1 MIKRYNQFVREKVNE
16 EFETEFDL
24 EAPVIEEPETINSE
38 ENINEPEIDSNIEN
52 KFTEEE
58 EEEETPVTP
67 VDKYETALKAL
78 ADAAGVEYVENSKEV
93 VINDKKVT
101 FPAEDEEYH
110 IEGIRKGFT
119 SIKDVIANAG
129 GKSATPSIKDE
140 EALEEPSFEETEGE
154 LAKRDLEDEMRSFES
169 KSYKSTR
176 LKRFK

>member
-38 ENINEPEIDSNIEN
+38 EESNINEPETDSNIEN

-58 EEEETPVTP
+58 EEETP

-101 FPAEDEEYH
+101 FPAEDEKYH

-119 SIKDVIANAG
+119 SIEDVIANAG
-129 GKSATPSIKDE
+129 GKSATPSIKDK
-140 EALEEPSFEETEGE
+140 EALEEPSFEETEDE
-154 LAKRDLEDEMRSFES
+154 LAKRDLEHEMRSFES